1 MSRLLRHALTLLLL
15 TLNIANVWGQSEPK
29 FATARESEAY
39 RTSQLFKIDY
49 KKENHERY
57 KGKIIKLDKMTYK
70 FDTVTL
76 QVFDTPHEFL
86 AVFDN
91 GLLST
96 SNSGFSISHIEELTD
111 LNPSST
117 VKRFKYQLHIKGI
130 ANPTVVFFEL
140 TNENVTAKTKTKKFI
155 EGSTM
160 TFYKWGWPMI

>member
-1 MSRLLRHALTLLLL
+1 MEEVVNGFRT
-15 TLNIANVWGQSEPK
+15 
-29 FATARESEAY
+29 FAPRMKADMDKLDGDISYEA
-39 RTSQLFKIDY
+39 TDPF
-49 KKENHERY
+49 
-57 KGKIIKLDKMTYK
+57 IIKLDKMTYK